1 MTAVELTTRGPAA
14 LVDKGYGSGARS
26 TETSAMPVPTGT
38 SLCHRSGFTGNGSRD
53 AHCFIGERLILFLA
67 KMNFAWKSQIL
78 RFIYQKLEM
87 VSVALLPILSGSTLT
102 GLRGI

>member
-38 SLCHRSGFTGNGSRD
+38 SLCHRSGFAGNGSRD
-53 AHCFIGERLILFLA
+53 AHCFIGETSHSVFGQNEFC
-67 KMNFAWKSQIL
+67 MEKSD
-78 RFIYQKLEM
+78 FEVY
-87 VSVALLPILSGSTLT
+87 LPEA
-102 GLRGI
+102 

>member
-38 SLCHRSGFTGNGSRD
+38 SLCHRSGFAGNWLARC
-53 AHCFIGERLILFLA
+53 ALFIGET
-67 KMNFAWKSQIL
+67 SD
-78 RFIYQKLEM
+78 
-87 VSVALLPILSGSTLT
+87 SVFGQNEFCTQELDFHISAPVD
-102 GLRGI
+102 

>member
-78 RFIYQKLEM
+78 RFIYQKLDFSMEN
-87 VSVALLPILSGSTLT
+87 SFGT
-102 GLRGI
+102 

>member
-1 MTAVELTTRGPAA
+1 MAQRPWWTR
-14 LVDKGYGSGARS
+14 VSGSGARS

-78 RFIYQKLEM
+78 RFIYQKLDVVLVGGRAMAE
-87 VSVALLPILSGSTLT
+87 A
-102 GLRGI
+102 